1 MASHMSRE
9 AADTL
14 VSALASLK
22 NGTPKPLVG
31 PQTVA
36 YSERCVE
43 VPWISAYLG
52 SPGRILDV
60 GWSMSPPEWI
70 QVLLAVQARG
80 ADLAGIDIVDPQ
92 RVRTRYPVDILDQIL
107 QVPVRVESILEAEV
121 DGVQYDTITCVSTL
135 EHVGFDIAAPIERN
149 DSVFQRAR
157 TPEESSP
164 NRASNTDR
172 LFLDAVHRL
181 LRPGG
186 TLLLSVPAGSGGP
199 ILHQDSL
206 GFFTHQWEYDEK
218 SWAALTSDERFVVIT
233 EAYFRHDQGL
243 GWHAVE
249 NFASLADQSSELQPF
264 ATGCA
269 LLHAMRR

>member
-1 MASHMSRE
+1 MPPHMSRE

-22 NGTPKPLVG
+22 TGTPKPMVG

-92 RVRTRYPVDILDQIL
+92 RVKSRYPTELLEAVLQI
-107 QVPVRVESILEAEV
+107 PVRVENILEAEA
-121 DGVQYDTITCVSTL
+121 DNGQYDTITCVSTL
-135 EHVGFDIAAPIERN
+135 EHVGFDIATPN
-149 DSVFQRAR
+149 DRKDTVFERAR
-157 TPEESSP
+157 TPEETSP
-164 NRASNTDR
+164 YRDPNTDR
-172 LFLDAVHRL
+172 RFLDAIHRL
-181 LRPGG
+181 LRPSG
-186 TLLLSVPAGSGGP
+186 TLLMSVPAGNGGA

-206 GFFTHQWEYDEK
+206 GYFTHQWEYDEL
-218 SWAALTSDERFVVIT
+218 SWMSLTGDERFDVRS
-233 EAYFRHDQGL
+233 EAYFRHDQHL
-243 GWHAVE
+243 GWHEVE
-249 NFASLADQSSELQPF
+249 HFTSLCDQSSELQPF

-269 LLHAMRR
+269 MVHLIRR